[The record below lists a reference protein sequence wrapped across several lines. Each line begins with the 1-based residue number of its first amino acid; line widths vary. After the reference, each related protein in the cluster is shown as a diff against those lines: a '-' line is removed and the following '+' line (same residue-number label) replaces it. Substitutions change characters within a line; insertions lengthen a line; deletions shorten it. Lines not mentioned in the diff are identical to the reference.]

1 MAVWETGEGPNCNG
15 YSAAPKKA
23 GRHTLLMT
31 SKYQIIYWRDIPA
44 QIKVRSGAAR
54 ASRSLS
60 DRFQQAIDEAAMR
73 EGLIGTDGYL
83 AMWRTSQWIDREGE
97 AEEVAAALIL
107 ELEAAYPQDRLTNLI
122 AGGGY
127 DPAASSGSG
136 SHD

>member
-1 MAVWETGEGPNCNG
+1 
-15 YSAAPKKA
+15 
-23 GRHTLLMT
+23 MT

-54 ASRSLS
+54 TSRSLS
-60 DRFQQAIDEAAMR
+60 DRFQQATDEAAVR
-73 EGLIGTDGYL
+73 EGLVGADEYL

-122 AGGGY
+122 AGGRY
-127 DPAASSGSG
+127 DPAASSGSK
-136 SHD
+136 